1 MKKLGL
7 LVAVS
12 VGLSACA
19 GGMNGGT
26 TGGNSNNNSNN
37 IVTQY
42 PVEAA
47 MLNIYT
53 KARSQSLVASVGNQT
68 ASADIKVTP
77 KGSMVFNNKQVQGA
91 EVNTINKVNNQVT
104 DQSVAINYFT
114 LNPLVFHGFTDSSGK
129 YSLSNQTTTIP
140 KMATVGASSKL
151 IKEDVYADRSMRQ
164 KIGTYNQ
171 DWSLTRDSNNTAWF
185 CIETSANL
193 LLSNDPNGSSSECYK
208 INARGDILDSKV
220 TISQPSTN
228 GAKTITFTSR

>member
-19 GGMNGGT
+19 GGINGGT
-26 TGGNSNNNSNN
+26 TADNSNN

-53 KARSQSLVASVGNQT
+53 KAHSQSLVATVGNQT

-140 KMATVGASSKL
+140 KMATVGSSSKL
-151 IKEDVYADRSMRQ
+151 ITEDVYADSSMRK

-171 DWSLTRDSNNTAWF
+171 DWSLIRDSNNTAWF
-185 CIETSANL
+185 CIETSGNL
-193 LLSNDPNGSSSECYK
+193 LLNNDPNGSSSECYK
-208 INARGDILDSKV
+208 INARVDILDSKV

-228 GAKTITFTSR
+228 GAKTITFTSK

>member
-7 LVAVS
+7 CLAVGLS
-12 VGLSACA
+12 LSACA

-26 TGGNSNNNSNN
+26 TTGNTNQNH

-42 PVEAA
+42 PVEATI
-47 MLNIYT
+47 LNIYT
-53 KARSQSLVASVGNQT
+53 KARSEKLVAVVDNQSV
-68 ASADIKVTP
+68 SAEITVTP
-77 KGSMVFNNKQVQGA
+77 KGRMVFNNKPVQGS
-91 EVNTINKVNNQVT
+91 EINTINKVNNQVT

-114 LNPLVFHGFTDSSGK
+114 LNPLVFQGFTDSTGK

-140 KMATVGASSKL
+140 KMATVGDSSKL
-151 IKEDVYADRSMRQ
+151 ITENIYADSSKLK

-193 LLSNDPNGSSSECYK
+193 LLSYDPEGTSAECYK
-208 INARGDILDSKV
+208 INARGDILASKV
-220 TISQPSTN
+220 TISQPTKN
-228 GAKTITFTSR
+228 GARTITFTSQ

>member
-19 GGMNGGT
+19 GGINGGT
-26 TGGNSNNNSNN
+26 TADNSNN

-53 KARSQSLVASVGNQT
+53 KAHSQSLVATVGNQT

-77 KGSMVFNNKQVQGA
+77 KGSTVFNNKQVQGA

-140 KMATVGASSKL
+140 KMATVGSSSKL
-151 IKEDVYADRSMRQ
+151 ITEDVYADSSMRK

-171 DWSLTRDSNNTAWF
+171 DWSLIRDSNNTAWF
-185 CIETSANL
+185 CIETSGNL
-193 LLSNDPNGSSSECYK
+193 LLNNDPNGSSSECYK

-228 GAKTITFTSR
+228 GAKTITFTSK